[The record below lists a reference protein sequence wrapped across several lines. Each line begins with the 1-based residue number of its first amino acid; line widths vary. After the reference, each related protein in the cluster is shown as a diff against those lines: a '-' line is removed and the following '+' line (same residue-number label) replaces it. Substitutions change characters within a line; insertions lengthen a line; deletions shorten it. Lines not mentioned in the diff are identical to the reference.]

1 MTRRIS
7 MFRFCFLLLLP
18 AGLLSQSSAPRTPAI
33 PQNQPTQKV
42 LIHVGTDSPENWQA
56 ALKKA
61 NDLMASSAK
70 PYDTYVEILATGD
83 GLKLIDKN
91 NPMTSEISKSLD
103 KDVTFVACHAS
114 MKTNHM
120 EDSQLATGVGTVPSG
135 GREMAAR
142 KAQGW
147 TILEDTSVK

>member
-1 MTRRIS
+1 MNRRTLL
-7 MFRFCFLLLLP
+7 RFASLILVP
-18 AGLLSQSSAPRTPAI
+18 AAILAQSAAPAP
-33 PQNQPTQKV
+33 PQNQPTQKI
-42 LIHVGTDSPENWQA
+42 LIHVGTDKPENWQA

-83 GLKLIDKN
+83 GLKLIDKS
-91 NPMTSEISKSLD
+91 NPMTSAVAKSLD
-103 KDVTFVACHAS
+103 KDISFVACHAS

-147 TILEDTSVK
+147 TVLEDKEMK

>member
-1 MTRRIS
+1 MTRRNWI
-7 MFRFCFLLLLP
+7 FRFSSLLLVP
-18 AGLLSQSSAPRTPAI
+18 AGLLAQSAAPAAPPT

-42 LIHVGTDSPENWQA
+42 LIHVGTSSPENWQA

-83 GLKLIDKN
+83 GLKLIDKSS
-91 NPMTSEISKSLD
+91 PMASEIPKSLD
-103 KDVTFVACHAS
+103 KDVMFVACHAS
-114 MKTNHM
+114 MKSNHM
-120 EDSQLATGVGTVPSG
+120 QDSQLATGVGIVPSG
-135 GREMAAR
+135 GREMSAR

-147 TILEDTSVK
+147 TVLEDKAIK

>member
-1 MTRRIS
+1 MTRRTWMS
-7 MFRFCFLLLLP
+7 RFCLLLLVP
-18 AGLLSQSSAPRTPAI
+18 AGLLSQGPAPLAPAT

-91 NPMTSEISKSLD
+91 NPMTSEILKSLD

>member
-1 MTRRIS
+1 MTRRNW
-7 MFRFCFLLLLP
+7 MFRFCSLLLVP
-18 AGLLSQSSAPRTPAI
+18 AGLFAQSAAPAAPAT
-33 PQNQPTQKV
+33 PQNQPTQKI
-42 LIHVGTDSPENWQA
+42 LIHVDTNSPENWQA

-83 GLKLIDKN
+83 GLKLIDKS
-91 NPMTSEISKSLD
+91 NPMTSEVSKSLD
-103 KDVTFVACHAS
+103 KDVSFVACHAS

-135 GREMAAR
+135 GREITAR

-147 TILEDTSVK
+147 TILEDKSIK

>member
-1 MTRRIS
+1 MTRRNW
-7 MFRFCFLLLLP
+7 MFGFCTLLLVP
-18 AGLLSQSSAPRTPAI
+18 AGLLCQSAAPSAPAT

-42 LIHVGTDSPENWQA
+42 LIHVGTSSPENWQA

-83 GLKLIDKN
+83 GLKLIDKS

-103 KDVTFVACHAS
+103 KDVNFVACHAS

-120 EDSQLATGVGTVPSG
+120 ADSQLATGVGTVPSG

-147 TILEDTSVK
+147 TVLEDKSIK